1 MKIKFNTLDYV
12 LLGLSVL
19 SIISNTVHIVS
30 TGEVATHLG
39 VITWTLSA
47 TGWFIYSKMIE
58 SKVERLKK
66 AREIDHKEAAIKAVT
81 SAPSE
86 LNTYEKGIY
95 EFGFKDGVNYVKKE
109 LEKQAS

>member
-12 LLGLSVL
+12 LLGLSAL
-19 SIISNTVHIVS
+19 SIISNTIHIIS

-47 TGWFIYSKMIE
+47 TGWFIYSKMVE

-66 AREIDHKEAAIKAVT
+66 AREINHNEVATKAIT
-81 SAPSE
+81 SAPSQ

-95 EFGFKDGVNYVKKE
+95 EYGFKDGVNYYKKE
-109 LEKQAS
+109 LEKAS